1 MLSKIISFSLFGVEA
16 LPVEVEVYVSRG
28 LPGVTIV
35 GLPDSSI
42 KESRERI
49 RAAIINSGFDFPLRK
64 ITINLS
70 PADLKKE
77 GTGFDLAIALGILAS
92 DGLLERSFF
101 EDRAFIGEL
110 SLDGSIKG
118 VRGILPFV
126 LKAKELNLK
135 EIILPADNLK
145 EAFLV
150 KNFKILG
157 FDHLREVLDYLRFGT
172 KPTYKEIEEVC
183 FEEEPL
189 GDFSEVAGQSL
200 AKRAFEIAAAGGHNL
215 LMIGP
220 PGAGK
225 TMLAQ
230 RIPTIL
236 PPLTYEEAIETT
248 KIYSIAGLL
257 DPERPFITQ
266 RPFRNPHFGI
276 SEVGLIGGGNIP
288 RPGEISLA
296 HNGVLF
302 LDEFPEFRRDVIE
315 ALRQPLEEGRVTIT
329 RAAYTVTYP
338 AKFMLVAAAN
348 PCKCGYLGHP
358 LKACQCSYQEIR
370 KYQSKLSGPII
381 DRIDLHVEVPPVE
394 IREILEE
401 KGKTGESSIEIRQ
414 RVMEARKRQEKRYGT
429 PLKLNSHLKPKEIK
443 KYCLLE
449 VGGESFLENALQK
462 IGFSAR
468 AVHKILKVARTI
480 ADLEDCEII
489 KKKHLAEAIQYR
501 LLERKKYE

>member
-1 MLSKIISFSLFGVEA
+1 MLSKILSFSLFGFEA
-16 LPVEVEVYVSRG
+16 IPVEVEVYVSRG

-49 RAAIINSGFDFPLRK
+49 RAAIVNSGFDFPLKK

-92 DGLLERSFF
+92 DELLGVESLK
-101 EDRAFIGEL
+101 DRAFIGEL

-118 VRGILPFV
+118 IRGVLPFV

-135 EIILPADNLK
+135 EIILPVENLR
-145 EAFLV
+145 EAKLV
-150 KNFKILG
+150 RHFKVLG
-157 FDHLREVLDYLRFGT
+157 FNHLREVVDYLKFG
-172 KPTYKEIEEVC
+172 KEPHLEDEYTNLI
-183 FEEEPL
+183 FEEEIA
-189 GDFSEVAGQSL
+189 GDFSEVSGQVL
-200 AKRAFEIAAAGGHNL
+200 AKRAFEIAAAGGHNIFL
-215 LMIGP
+215 LGP

-230 RIPTIL
+230 RLPSIL

-257 DPERPFITQ
+257 SPERPFITH

-276 SEVGLIGGGNIP
+276 SDVGLIGGGNVP

-315 ALRQPLEEGRVTIT
+315 ALRQPLEEGKVVIT
-329 RAAYTVTYP
+329 RATYSVTYP
-338 AKFMLVAAAN
+338 ARFMLVAAAN

-358 LKACQCSYQEIR
+358 LKACQCTYQEIK
-370 KYQSKLSGPII
+370 KYQSKFSGPIL
-381 DRIDLHVEVPPVE
+381 DRIDIQVEVPPVE
-394 IREILEE
+394 IKEILGE
-401 KGKTGESSIEIRQ
+401 KSGSGESSKEIRQ
-414 RVMEARKRQEKRYGT
+414 RVIRARKIQEKRYGSS
-429 PLKLNSHLKPKEIK
+429 LKLNAHLKPKEIK
-443 KYCLLE
+443 KYCILE
-449 VGGESFLENALQK
+449 KGAQEFFEKALERL
-462 IGFSAR
+462 GFSAR
-468 AVHKILKVARTI
+468 AVHK
-480 ADLEDCEII
+480 
-489 KKKHLAEAIQYR
+489 
-501 LLERKKYE
+501 